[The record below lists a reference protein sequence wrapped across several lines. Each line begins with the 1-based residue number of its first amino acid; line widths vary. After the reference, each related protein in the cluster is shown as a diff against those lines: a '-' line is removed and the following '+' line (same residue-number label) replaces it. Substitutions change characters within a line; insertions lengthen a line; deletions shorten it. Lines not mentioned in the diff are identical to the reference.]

1 MAQPS
6 NQGDS
11 PRDGSQGGSTS
22 DSLQKAAARRNLIW
36 LIIILLVVV
45 WIWGTMNGVDDR
57 TSITYS
63 DFVEEVEEG
72 NVSRVTIKG
81 EQEIQGELVEP
92 RETFVRDER
101 VEYTE
106 FVTHAPTM
114 GGERLMER
122 LEGQGID
129 ITAEPESDFSW
140 WLILFYA
147 VPLLFII
154 FLFIFLM
161 RGMQSQ
167 GQQMFSMGKSRAKT
181 YQKGEG
187 RETFDDVAGHGESK
201 YELEEVV
208 DFLGDPSRFERLGGE
223 IPRGVLLVGPPGT
236 GKTLLARA
244 VAGEADVPFF
254 SLSGS
259 DFMEMLV
266 GVGASR
272 VRDLFKDAKENAPS
286 IIFIDELDSIG
297 RRRGAGLGGGHDE
310 REQTLNQLLSEM
322 DGFEPNA
329 GVVVMGATNRPDIL
343 DPALLRPGRFDRQV
357 AVPLPTKDDRV
368 EILGIHARRKP
379 LGQDVDL
386 EEIARSTAGFSGADL
401 KNLMN
406 EAALLAGRK
415 EKQEVGMGEIEEARD
430 KVLLGLERKS
440 VVLTEEER
448 QMLAYHEA
456 GHAVVAALL
465 PHTDPIHK
473 VTIVPRGQA
482 MGVTQQVPVRD
493 RFIYSRE
500 YLLDRLAVVMGGRAA
515 EDVVFHTSTSGA
527 ENDLQQA
534 TAMARRMVLSW
545 GMSERFGRLSS
556 GSDRQEV
563 FLGEELAQ
571 KREHSDA
578 TAREADEE
586 VRRIVDEAYEKAARL
601 LREHR
606 EGMDEL
612 VQELLDHEEVAG
624 RRVYHLLGLELPAE
638 IARSSGATG
647 GNDANEDG
655 EEEAAGADADEAR
668 TGEHG
673 HPDDVE
679 APDSGTPADPVPPGR
694 DGQRG
699 ASSRDGQGSA
709 SPAHHEDARRSE
721 GD

>member
-1 MAQPS
+1 MAQPR
-6 NQGDS
+6 NQGDQ
-11 PRDGSQGGSTS
+11 PRDGSQSGGST
-22 DSLQKAAARRNLIW
+22 DSVQRAAARRNLIW

-45 WIWGTMNGVDDR
+45 WIWGTMNGVEDR
-57 TSITYS
+57 TSVTYS
-63 DFVEEVEEG
+63 EFRTEVVEG
-72 NVSRVTIKG
+72 NVAQVTV
-81 EQEIQGELVEP
+81 QGEEIRGELIEP
-92 RETFVRDER
+92 RETRVGDEYAD
-101 VEYTE
+101 YTE
-106 FVTHAPTM
+106 FVTYLPAF
-114 GGERLMER
+114 GDEQL
-122 LEGQGID
+122 LEMLEAEGVEIS
-129 ITAEPESDFSW
+129 AEPESDFSW

-208 DFLGDPSRFERLGGE
+208 DFLKNPSRFERLGGE

-329 GVVVMGATNRPDIL
+329 GVVVMAATNRPDIL

-368 EILGIHARRKP
+368 AILGIHARRKP
-379 LGQDVDL
+379 LSQDVDL

-406 EAALLAGRK
+406 ESALLAGRK
-415 EKQEVGMGEIEEARD
+415 EKQEISMEEIEEARD

-440 VVLTEEER
+440 VALTEEER
-448 QMLAYHEA
+448 EMLAYHEA

-493 RFIYSRE
+493 RYIYSRE

-515 EDVVFHTSTSGA
+515 EAVVFDTSTSGA

-556 GSDRQEV
+556 GADRQEV

-571 KREHSDA
+571 RRDHSDA

-586 VRRIVDEAYEKAARL
+586 VRRIVDEAYEKAAGL
-601 LREHR
+601 LREHHA
-606 EGMDEL
+606 GMDAL
-612 VQELLDHEEVAG
+612 VQELLEREEVAG
-624 RRVYHLLGLELPAE
+624 RDVYGLLGLDLPPELEPSAAKADGRNSGEAGAAHPSEEDRAE
-638 IARSSGATG
+638 VNGEGAKPHEDPEG
-647 GNDANEDG
+647 DGRAQQDG
-655 EEEAAGADADEAR
+655 EEGRRDEGRSEEVTGTGKEAA
-668 TGEHG
+668 
-673 HPDDVE
+673 P
-679 APDSGTPADPVPPGR
+679 
-694 DGQRG
+694 
-699 ASSRDGQGSA
+699 
-709 SPAHHEDARRSE
+709 RRPST
-721 GD
+721 